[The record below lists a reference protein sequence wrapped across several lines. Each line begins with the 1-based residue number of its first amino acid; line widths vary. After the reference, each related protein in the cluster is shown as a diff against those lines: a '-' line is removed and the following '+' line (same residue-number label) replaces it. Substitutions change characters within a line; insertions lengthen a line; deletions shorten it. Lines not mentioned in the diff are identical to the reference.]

1 MGIEKLPLGNLLL
14 DKAEVNHN
22 QKIEILNQV
31 QEILEDFKLDSYK
44 TLHSDKRLAIFYD
57 GEEGIPVSVAGF
69 EKQASEDFE
78 VFLLEISR
86 VSRVNGYLGNFQA
99 ELENGEECKF
109 SQAVMFVYDENLL
122 RFKGFFSVAD
132 FDNPNSLIEALK
144 VNLGE
149 YSYKEIIGYKED
161 FCQYHHRREKH
172 CTKCAEACPTFGV
185 GADDSLMELVFSAV
199 DCIACGVCVGVCPT
213 SSLEYEELPKE
224 GLEEIVGLYQ
234 GHKIFLCDEASYR
247 GLVAQNIV
255 LESSLTPL
263 VLPTLKIL
271 NENDLLM
278 MLQTSQNEMIVFGE
292 ESEAICFINNI
303 TQQIYQ
309 RNGIVVVDSWK
320 EISLCAKTLQEFEG
334 YLYKNRYLRSHR
346 ESFAQRIQ
354 YMIKDKD
361 FGVAKSVAPVF
372 YGDICLDSGK
382 CTLCLSCVGACNVNA
397 IFAKSD
403 DFSLRFNPSLC
414 TTCGYCVE
422 SCPEKIME
430 VSREGMRLESNYFK
444 TRELAKDIP
453 FLCVEC
459 GKPFSTRKSIEKI
472 KTMLSVSF
480 STDPKKLRTL
490 ECCADCKVK
499 VMFEDQVA
507 QQFNERQRMG
517 NA

>member
-1 MGIEKLPLGNLLL
+1 MEVEKLPFGNLLL
-14 DKAEVNHN
+14 DKADVNHN
-22 QKIEILNQV
+22 QKMEILNQA
-31 QEILEDFKLDSYK
+31 QEILEDFRLDSYK
-44 TLHSDKRLAIFYD
+44 TLENDNKLAIFYD
-57 GEEGIPVSVAGF
+57 GEEGIPPAVVGF
-69 EKQASEDFE
+69 REQASKDFE
-78 VFLLEISR
+78 VSLLEISG
-86 VSRVNGYLGNFQA
+86 VSRVNGRLGGFQA

-109 SQAVMFVYDENLL
+109 SQAVMFVYDENLS

-132 FDNPNSLIEALK
+132 FDNPDSLIEALK
-144 VNLGE
+144 ANLGE
-149 YSYKEIIGYKED
+149 YSYKEIISYKED

-172 CTKCAEACPTFGV
+172 CTKCVEACPTFGV

-199 DCIACGVCVGVCPT
+199 DCIACGACVGVCPT

-234 GHKIFLCDEASYR
+234 GHKIFLCDEAHYR
-247 GLVAQNIV
+247 ELVAQNIT

-292 ESEAICFINNI
+292 KSEAICFVNNI
-303 TQQIYQ
+303 AQQIYQ
-309 RNGIVVVDSWK
+309 RDSIVVVDSWE
-320 EISLCAKTLQEFEG
+320 EISPCAKELRGFEG

-372 YGDICLDSGK
+372 YGDLKLDSSK

-414 TTCGYCVE
+414 TTCGYCAE

-430 VSREGMRLESNYFK
+430 VNREGMRLESSYFK
-444 TRELAKDIP
+444 SRELAKDTP

-459 GKPFSTRKSIEKI
+459 GKPFSTQKSIEKI
-472 KTMLSVSF
+472 KGMLSASF
-480 STDPKKLRTL
+480 SADSKKLRTL

-499 VMFEDQVA
+499 VMFQDQVA
-507 QQFNERQRMG
+507 QHFSHQ
-517 NA
+517 